1 MMIRPVRSDADLDV
15 WAALKT
21 AVTPNEPV
29 SADQLRHG
37 SHPDRLLLLAE
48 LDGQAVGSGIADRS
62 HFHGYCFVEPRVLPD
77 ARGRGVGRSLFE
89 ALCEHARGLGLARLT
104 TFVDGGDERSYAF
117 ALRRDLVEVDRQV
130 EQVRSIGAE
139 PAPVAPGGI
148 ELVAVSARPELLA
161 RSYDEVAVQ
170 AYRDL
175 PLPGTV
181 EIVSEEWQD
190 EEATLPAGSFAALA
204 DGAVVGYAGLLER
217 AEPGTAEHGLTA
229 VRREWRRRG
238 VATALKRAQLA
249 WAAGAGLR
257 ELVTWTQ
264 RGNEAMQSLNDRL
277 GYVTRSVVLTMRG
290 PLP

>member
-1 MMIRPVRSDADLDV
+1 MIRQATSDADLEL

-29 SADQLRHG
+29 SAEQLRHG
-37 SHPDRLLLLAE
+37 SHPERVLLLAE
-48 LDGQAVGSGIADRS
+48 LDGKAVGCGVADRS
-62 HFHGYCFVEPRVLPD
+62 HFPGYCYVEPRVLSE
-77 ARGRGVGRSLFE
+77 ARGRGVGRALFE
-89 ALCEHARGLGLARLT
+89 ALCEHARGLGLAQLT
-104 TFVDGGDERSYAF
+104 TFVDGGDERSHGF
-117 ALRRDLVEVDRQV
+117 ALRRGLVEVDRQV
-130 EQVRSIGAE
+130 EQVRRIGAE

-148 ELVAVSARPELLA
+148 ELVAISARPELLA
-161 RSYDEVAVQ
+161 RSYEEVAVE
-170 AYRDL
+170 AYRDM
-175 PLPGTV
+175 PLPGAV
-181 EIVSEEWQD
+181 EIASEEWQE
-190 EEATLPAGSFAALA
+190 EEATLPAGSFTALA
-204 DGAVVGYAGLLER
+204 DGAVVGYAGLLQR

-229 VRREWRRRG
+229 VRRAWRRRG